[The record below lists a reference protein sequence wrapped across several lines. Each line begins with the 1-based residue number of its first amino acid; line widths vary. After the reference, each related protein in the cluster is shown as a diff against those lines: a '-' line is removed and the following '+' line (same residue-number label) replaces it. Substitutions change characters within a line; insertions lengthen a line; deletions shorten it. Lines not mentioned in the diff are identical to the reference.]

1 MRIQEAIKR
10 LSFTISK
17 QNKPNN
23 TDADA
28 LNSIIDFIN
37 ISNKQV
43 IQENLLLAKMYAFV
57 LKEFINHYEEVNFA
71 SRQINADILNKP
83 LNYHLEYLTMGLQS
97 TEINKFFKSLDLK
110 PTWVNGQT
118 IDEINTNIEI
128 NKESLNKIDGLQFKQ
143 VSETWN
149 EQNVISNFEFNFNL
163 ALNTYK
169 NV

>member
-1 MRIQEAIKR
+1 MQ
-10 LSFTISK
+10 
-17 QNKPNN
+17 
-23 TDADA
+23 
-28 LNSIIDFIN
+28 
-37 ISNKQV
+37 
-43 IQENLLLAKMYAFV
+43 
-57 LKEFINHYEEVNFA
+57 
-71 SRQINADILNKP
+71 
-83 LNYHLEYLTMGLQS
+83 LQS

-128 NKESLNKIDGLQFKQ
+128 NKESLNKVDAMQFKQ